1 MEHEESQKQR
11 EMVLDLEE
19 QSRLIAASH
28 TEEKAEEEVKEPEES
43 APDEAKPSEEQS
55 EVGS

>member
-1 MEHEESQKQR
+1 MQR

-28 TEEKAEEEVKEPEES
+28 TETEEAQQEEEEPKEAPLEE
-43 APDEAKPSEEQS
+43 ANASEEQS